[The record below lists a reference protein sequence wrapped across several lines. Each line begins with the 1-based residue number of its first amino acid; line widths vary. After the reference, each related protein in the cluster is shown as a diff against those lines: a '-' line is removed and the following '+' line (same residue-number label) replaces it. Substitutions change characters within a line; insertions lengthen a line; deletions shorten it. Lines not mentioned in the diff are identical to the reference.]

1 MEISGANRLSSDPAT
16 LETRRSEVRERNAA
30 ASPKFQWNTTAPA
43 DSRIAYRR
51 NGYRKAAREVSLIEK
66 GGVLEMFCRINL
78 DYFEG
83 YTVTGVTHGHDG
95 HIQPR
100 EWVLGLSGMS
110 LRYLLCTRPLEAVTK
125 LEPFWPVTPEPAP
138 QRQSE
143 RTFMTLTHPLLV
155 YWG

>member
-1 MEISGANRLSSDPAT
+1 MSHEDQMSWLNVWGCTGNLAHT
-16 LETRRSEVRERNAA
+16 
-30 ASPKFQWNTTAPA
+30 QH
-43 DSRIAYRR
+43 
-51 NGYRKAAREVSLIEK
+51 LIEK

>member
-1 MEISGANRLSSDPAT
+1 MSHEDQM
-16 LETRRSEVRERNAA
+16 SELNVWGCTGNLAHT
-30 ASPKFQWNTTAPA
+30 QH
-43 DSRIAYRR
+43 
-51 NGYRKAAREVSLIEK
+51 LIEK

-78 DYFEG
+78 DYLKG

-143 RTFMTLTHPLLV
+143 RTFMTLTHPLGRARFASEGGGPNEDRPDPPPSKPNDELAL
-155 YWG
+155 

>member
-1 MEISGANRLSSDPAT
+1 
-16 LETRRSEVRERNAA
+16 
-30 ASPKFQWNTTAPA
+30 
-43 DSRIAYRR
+43 
-51 NGYRKAAREVSLIEK
+51 
-66 GGVLEMFCRINL
+66 MF
-78 DYFEG
+78 DYLKG

-95 HIQPR
+95 HLHPR

-143 RTFMTLTHPLLV
+143 RTSSEVTPATEMGQLRQNFVLQSEAENEIYAGFLV
-155 YWG
+155 SFSNQKPGMKFTPALFGFPFS

>member
-1 MEISGANRLSSDPAT
+1 M
-16 LETRRSEVRERNAA
+16 
-30 ASPKFQWNTTAPA
+30 
-43 DSRIAYRR
+43 
-51 NGYRKAAREVSLIEK
+51 LIEK

-78 DYFEG
+78 DYLKG

>member
-1 MEISGANRLSSDPAT
+1 MSHEEYMSYVNVWGCTGNLAHT
-16 LETRRSEVRERNAA
+16 
-30 ASPKFQWNTTAPA
+30 QH
-43 DSRIAYRR
+43 
-51 NGYRKAAREVSLIEK
+51 LIEK

-78 DYFEG
+78 DYLKG

-125 LEPFWPVTPEPAP
+125 LEPFWTVPPQGAGPESREA
-138 QRQSE
+138 
-143 RTFMTLTHPLLV
+143 
-155 YWG
+155 G

>member
-1 MEISGANRLSSDPAT
+1 MSHEEYMSYVNVWGCTGN
-16 LETRRSEVRERNAA
+16 LEHT
-30 ASPKFQWNTTAPA
+30 QH
-43 DSRIAYRR
+43 
-51 NGYRKAAREVSLIEK
+51 LIEK
-66 GGVLEMFCRINL
+66 GGVIAMFYRI
-78 DYFEG
+78 
-83 YTVTGVTHGHDG
+83 TGVTHGHDV
-95 HIQPR
+95 HLQPR

>member
-1 MEISGANRLSSDPAT
+1 MSHEDYM
-16 LETRRSEVRERNAA
+16 
-30 ASPKFQWNTTAPA
+30 
-43 DSRIAYRR
+43 SRVNVCGCTGNLAHTQH
-51 NGYRKAAREVSLIEK
+51 LIEK

-78 DYFEG
+78 DYLKG

-125 LEPFWPVTPEPAP
+125 LEPFWTVPPQGAGPESREA
-138 QRQSE
+138 
-143 RTFMTLTHPLLV
+143 
-155 YWG
+155 G